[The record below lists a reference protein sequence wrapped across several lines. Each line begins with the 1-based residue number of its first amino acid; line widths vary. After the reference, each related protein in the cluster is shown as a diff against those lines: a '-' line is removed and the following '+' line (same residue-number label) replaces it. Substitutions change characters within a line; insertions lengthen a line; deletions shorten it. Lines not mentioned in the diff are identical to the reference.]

1 LLLHKGKWLW
11 RGITWREPNAT
22 NMYTMNAK
30 CERES
35 DPNNFVARITKFG
48 VVVGKIWRYKVL
60 ALFCEFF

>member
-1 LLLHKGKWLW
+1 
-11 RGITWREPNAT
+11 
-22 NMYTMNAK
+22 MNAK

-60 ALFCEFF
+60 GLFCDFF